1 MLFRSYRVG
10 GADETPG
17 KATTCVIINSS
28 DVIGDNFWVW
38 RADHGKGVAW
48 TKNTADHGVIINGDN
63 VTTYGLMVEHFQKY
77 QTMWNGN
84 GGKCYMY
91 QSELPYDIPNQSSW
105 NASGSYGY
113 TDYKVADNVTSHEGY
128 GIGIYSCYQAG
139 TCFLKSAIE
148 CPDTPNVKFTNVCTY
163 SLSGNGGIDYAINR
177 SEEHTSE
184 LQSH

>member
-1 MLFRSYRVG
+1 MKLRS
-10 GADETPG
+10 

-38 RADHGKGVAW
+38 RADHGKGVGW

-128 GIGIYSCYQAG
+128 GIGIYSCYQA
-139 TCFLKSAIE
+139 E
-148 CPDTPNVKFTNVCTY
+148 HV
-163 SLSGNGGIDYAINR
+163 SLSQQLNVLTHQML
-177 SEEHTSE
+177 S
-184 LQSH
+184 LQMYVHIV